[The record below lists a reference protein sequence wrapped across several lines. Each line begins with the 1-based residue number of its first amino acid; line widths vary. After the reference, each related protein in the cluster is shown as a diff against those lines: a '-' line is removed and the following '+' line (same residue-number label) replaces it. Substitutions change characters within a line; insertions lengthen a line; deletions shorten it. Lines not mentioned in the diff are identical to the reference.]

1 LLTFFFFFIFKALIV
16 SAGSSGYTDLVF
28 GVQWSWTEAEERAEQ
43 LQGLSDCVSRRLDQ
57 GTIYHKNPEWKPERE
72 KELCNIWILPWGGR
86 RRKPLP
92 YINTGSIF
100 FFSSSPHPFSRKN
113 GMKKIFSGR
122 ELNDDIVVDYA
133 TECFQTVGVEE
144 TGAQGSSSSS
154 SGGSVVDVKKKANPT
169 ADIKL
174 VASAVDQWLRPLAR
188 RRHGW
193 VALKRVRL
201 QCSCHSSGSK
211 SPKSVASVANARPCS
226 NLRPVSERRKV
237 DFHYYH

>member
-1 LLTFFFFFIFKALIV
+1 MDITLGGGGGGNHSRVLTLVLSFSFLLL
-16 SAGSSGYTDLVF
+16 L
-28 GVQWSWTEAEERAEQ
+28 
-43 LQGLSDCVSRRLDQ
+43 
-57 GTIYHKNPEWKPERE
+57 
-72 KELCNIWILPWGGR
+72 
-86 RRKPLP
+86 
-92 YINTGSIF
+92 
-100 FFSSSPHPFSRKN
+100 PFSREN

>member
-1 LLTFFFFFIFKALIV
+1 
-16 SAGSSGYTDLVF
+16 
-28 GVQWSWTEAEERAEQ
+28 
-43 LQGLSDCVSRRLDQ
+43 
-57 GTIYHKNPEWKPERE
+57 
-72 KELCNIWILPWGGR
+72 
-86 RRKPLP
+86 
-92 YINTGSIF
+92 
-100 FFSSSPHPFSRKN
+100 
-113 GMKKIFSGR
+113 MKKFFSGR

-154 SGGSVVDVKKKANPT
+154 GGSGSSSVVNVDVKKKANPT